1 MAYAF
6 LEHPSSLEHDTGAYG
21 AGASSILHPEHA
33 RRITVIERELSAR
46 GWLGYERLRTPA
58 VDRSVLRAVH
68 PEAYVASIERAC
80 RSGGMF
86 LDEETLVS
94 ERSFEAALHAVGGAV
109 RMVDL
114 LLDGDAAAAFS
125 SHRPPGHHALPSQAM
140 GFCLFNNIAVAA
152 RYALD
157 ARRLE
162 RVMIIDWDVHH
173 GNSTNHIFHT
183 SRQVLFVSI
192 HQSPLF
198 PFTGEASD
206 VGEGEGAGFTV
217 NLPVPA
223 GAGDEV
229 WISLIERV
237 VVPLA
242 YAFEPQLVLISAGYD
257 AHRDDP
263 LADCAVTEAG
273 FAAMTRAI
281 VRVGASLAAPVG
293 AVLEGGY
300 ALGALGCSVAATLQA
315 LSTGPAPDAA
325 SSPAVALTP
334 IAHQARTRLAEF
346 WPELP
351 VSPRPARSHRSRTTS
366 RV

>member
-125 SHRPPGHHALPSQAM
+125 STSTSGSPRPSCRRPWASAV
-140 GFCLFNNIAVAA
+140 NNIAVAA

-183 SRQVLFVSI
+183 SRQVLFV
-192 HQSPLF
+192 
-198 PFTGEASD
+198 
-206 VGEGEGAGFTV
+206 
-217 NLPVPA
+217 
-223 GAGDEV
+223 
-229 WISLIERV
+229 
-237 VVPLA
+237 
-242 YAFEPQLVLISAGYD
+242 
-257 AHRDDP
+257 
-263 LADCAVTEAG
+263 
-273 FAAMTRAI
+273 
-281 VRVGASLAAPVG
+281 
-293 AVLEGGY
+293 
-300 ALGALGCSVAATLQA
+300 
-315 LSTGPAPDAA
+315 
-325 SSPAVALTP
+325 
-334 IAHQARTRLAEF
+334 
-346 WPELP
+346 
-351 VSPRPARSHRSRTTS
+351 
-366 RV
+366 